1 MSLNSNGTVAR
12 YVCLHLFSDLVHE
25 NGILSSG
32 SDGLPYTTLSY
43 GNGES
48 YTYFRRDLSL
58 VDTSNILLLYMYHTE
73 ESMVDQ
79 NSVNAHQSVNAQC
92 ILVFWSRVLLLIAAS
107 SLIFLLQPF

>member
-1 MSLNSNGTVAR
+1 MFV
-12 YVCLHLFSDLVHE
+12 YHLFSDLVHE

-79 NSVNAHQSVNAQC
+79 NSVNAQPVSERAPISERAVY
-92 ILVFWSRVLLLIAAS
+92 FS
-107 SLIFLLQPF
+107 FLERGAVTYSGK